1 MGTYTDPGYGNI
13 TLCSFVNPSSACRPV
28 LDDFATLQG
37 GDTELDTT
45 KLYGYFDRPT
55 ILAKYVVLTPQSTHV
70 SSEGSTSTVTF
81 GLVATTIFPQGYGA
95 NTTAFQIGVDGDFP
109 VFRGEFVVDLE
120 GDGCRDGDVDSV
132 DYATVVKGFGLFGL
146 AGEAFRR
153 EREGKTV
160 EEKAEVWFSK
170 VA

>member
-13 TLCSFVNPSSACRPV
+13 TLCSFVNPSSACRQV

-55 ILAKYVVLTPQSTHV
+55 ILAKYVVLTPQSTHM
-70 SSEGSTSTVTF
+70 SSTGSTSTVTF

-109 VFRGEFVVDLE
+109 IFRAEFVVE
-120 GDGCRDGDVDSV
+120 VGRDGSKDMVADA
-132 DYATVVKGFGLFGL
+132 DDHATVVKGLGLFGL